1 MKIDL
6 NSYMPLDIQK
16 NFKSNKEVEQKEG
29 NFGDVFKSVISDANN
44 LKKDSDSLTADFL
57 AGKTD
62 NIHEVMIAAQKAD
75 ISMSFVLE
83 VRNKIMEAYQEF
95 SRMQL

>member
-1 MKIDL
+1 MKIDFK
-6 NSYMPLDIQK
+6 SYMPLEIQDKFKENTKLEKEDGGFSDI
-16 NFKSNKEVEQKEG
+16 FKEAISN
-29 NFGDVFKSVISDANN
+29 ANN
-44 LKKDSDSLTADFL
+44 LKKDADLKTADFI

-62 NIHEVMIAAQKAD
+62 NIHEVMIAAQKSD